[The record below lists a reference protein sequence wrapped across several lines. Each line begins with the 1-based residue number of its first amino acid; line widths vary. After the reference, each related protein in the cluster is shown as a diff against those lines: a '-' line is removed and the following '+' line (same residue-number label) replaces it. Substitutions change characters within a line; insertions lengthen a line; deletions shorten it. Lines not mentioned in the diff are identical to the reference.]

1 MNRKYI
7 AYGVAAAVALIA
19 IFTALKCAV
28 SVPAGH
34 VAVVTKFGQVDPEPL
49 PPGLHFI
56 NPLKSTVDISTRL
69 QAHKSKANAATSKV
83 QAVTA
88 EITVT
93 YWVEPSSVPEIY
105 GRIGNLTAINAAI
118 FDANVQQA
126 LKSVT
131 GGYLAE
137 ELIQKRAE
145 VKARVERSLVH
156 QIELAL
162 EEKGLK
168 GAIHVGNIAITDFD
182 FSKEFNA
189 GVDAKVE
196 AEQRAL
202 QAESERDQKSTI
214 AQATS
219 DAAKKRADATA
230 YAIEVKSKAR
240 AEGIKVQAEALAN
253 AQGLLELRR
262 AERWDGEVPE
272 FHSGGAIP
280 FINLDPQ
287 APVK

>member
-7 AYGVAAAVALIA
+7 AYGVMAFLALIA
-19 IFTALKCAV
+19 VFAV
-28 SVPAGH
+28 SKFAVTVPAGH

-49 PPGLHFI
+49 GPGLHFI
-56 NPLKSTVDISTRL
+56 NPLKSTVDISTRI

-93 YWVEPSSVPEIY
+93 YWVDAKSVPAIY
-105 GRIGNLTAINAAI
+105 GRIGNLAAINAAI

-137 ELIQKRAE
+137 ELIQKRSE
-145 VKARVERSLVH
+145 VKAKVEKSLVA
-156 QIELAL
+156 QIDAAL
-162 EEKGLK
+162 DEKGLA

-182 FSKEFNA
+182 FSREFNA

-214 AQATS
+214 AAATS
-219 DAAKKRADATA
+219 DAAKKRADANA
-230 YAIEVKSKAR
+230 YAIEVRSMAR
-240 AEGIKVQAEALAN
+240 AEGIRLQAEALRN
-253 AQGLLELRR
+253 AEGLLELRR

-272 FHSGGAIP
+272 FHSGGALP
-280 FINLDPQ
+280 FINLDPR